1 MVIKPGHWLAGLIK
15 KHLFISYLPGWLY
28 KHIYSNPFS
37 CVNIT
42 KTKVR
47 GREVVSLFIQFEKNK
62 SLLAAAAGGNGL
74 PLL

>member
-1 MVIKPGHWLAGLIK
+1 MVINPDTALAGLIK

-28 KHIYSNPFS
+28 KHMYSNPFS

-47 GREVVSLFIQFEKNK
+47 GRDVVSLFIQFEKNK
-62 SLLAAAAGGNGL
+62 SLLAAAGGGNGL